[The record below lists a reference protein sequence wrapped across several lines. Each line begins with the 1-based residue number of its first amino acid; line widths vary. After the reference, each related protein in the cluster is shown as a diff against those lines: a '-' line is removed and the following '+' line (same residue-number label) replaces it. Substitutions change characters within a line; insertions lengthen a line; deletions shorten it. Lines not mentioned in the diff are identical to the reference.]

1 MSVLRAIGIDAGVK
15 PSTAVRSV
23 AALETARGRIV
34 IA

>member
-1 MSVLRAIGIDAGVK
+1 MSMLRATGIDAKVK
-15 PSTAVRSV
+15 PSTAVRMG